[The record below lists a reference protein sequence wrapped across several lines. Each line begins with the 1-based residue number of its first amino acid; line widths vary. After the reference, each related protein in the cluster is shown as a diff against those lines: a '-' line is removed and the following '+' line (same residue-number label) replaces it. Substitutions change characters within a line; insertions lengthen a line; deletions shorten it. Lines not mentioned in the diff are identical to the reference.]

1 MRKYLHVIGT
11 GTSVLRNFERYQDYG
26 NIIEKYGLRGWGE
39 LSPNDFKQ
47 KVIESFIM
55 RGNEV
60 HEKLLEFIRRDPKYA
75 SAELN
80 SFLRYVD
87 EHRHSKDY
95 MEVVIYCTDT
105 NNNRLAAQ
113 VIYEWLRENDYYV
126 VSEPIKVKDFGVG
139 IEKFDSGL
147 INLLERVLRII
158 VNKSKQGYKIY
169 INATAGYKPETTF
182 IVIAAMLT
190 LKTAP
195 TIYYIHEAFR
205 ETIELPTLPLKIDE
219 SWVEI
224 AKMFIEP
231 KPMHD
236 AREILKKFGYNLDDL
251 IYSGTLL
258 IDTDKG
264 IVQTREWLK
273 KIIELN
279 EA

>member
-55 RGNEV
+55 HGNEV

-95 MEVVIYCTDT
+95 VEVVIYCTDT

-113 VIYEWLRENDYYV
+113 VIYEWLRENGYYV

-195 TIYYIHEAFR
+195 TIYYIHEAF
-205 ETIELPTLPLKIDE
+205 
-219 SWVEI
+219 
-224 AKMFIEP
+224 
-231 KPMHD
+231 
-236 AREILKKFGYNLDDL
+236 
-251 IYSGTLL
+251 
-258 IDTDKG
+258 
-264 IVQTREWLK
+264 
-273 KIIELN
+273 
-279 EA
+279 

>member
-26 NIIEKYGLRGWGE
+26 NIIEKYGLRGCGE

-55 RGNEV
+55 RGNED

-95 MEVVIYCTDT
+95 VEVVIYCTDT

-113 VIYEWLRENDYYV
+113 VIYEWLRENSYYV
-126 VSEPIKVKDFGVG
+126 VGEPIKVKDFGVG

-158 VNKSKQGYKIY
+158 VNKSRQGYKIY